1 MKFFEQSLV
10 TAYDPGQKASY
21 LAQLDA
27 MERDALGMKV
37 PKSVASDYYTL
48 RSSIDF
54 VRNCVLRDG
63 YNAHAAPTQPPASI
77 EAAAD
82 DGDGDDV

>member
-1 MKFFEQSLV
+1 VS
-10 TAYDPGQKASY
+10 AYDPAQKTNY

-27 MERDALGMKV
+27 MEREALGMKV

-54 VRNCVLRDG
+54 VRNCVLRDS
-63 YNAHAAPTQPPASI
+63 YNAHATPLQPPSSI
-77 EAAAD
+77 EVAAD

>member
-10 TAYDPGQKASY
+10 SAYDPGQKMTY

-54 VRNCVLRDG
+54 VRNCVLRDS
-63 YNAHAAPTQPPASI
+63 YNAHAAPVQPPDSI
-77 EAAAD
+77 EVAD